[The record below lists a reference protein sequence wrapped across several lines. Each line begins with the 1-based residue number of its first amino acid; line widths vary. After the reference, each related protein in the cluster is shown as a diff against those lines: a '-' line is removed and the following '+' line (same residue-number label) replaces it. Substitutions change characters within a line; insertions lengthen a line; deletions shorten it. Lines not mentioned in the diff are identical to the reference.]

1 MDVNNLF
8 KNYDFNKYMLKKI
21 GNLYLSDAH
30 VQILKSHNIDYEK
43 LNNINLLIYE
53 IEEVLDEEE
62 SEELEWVLNELA
74 EFNYYNNTNK

>member
-53 IEEVLDEEE
+53 IQEVLDEEE